1 MKNIVFLL
9 TLLLALPAQ
18 AQVTP
23 KGLDGKKPIEINA
36 DSLEV
41 LQEQNLAVFRGN
53 VLAVQGE
60 TRLKSEVMTVYYKK
74 KDGTTNTD
82 PTQSTVERIEV
93 EGAVVLATPE
103 ETASGDRGV
112 YDVSRKQVRLL
123 SNVVLTR
130 GKNVLKGDSL
140 VYDFATGKSVIN
152 APQHTPAGTSGGGGG
167 RVRALF
173 VPEKDKGE

>member
-1 MKNIVFLL
+1 MKKIAFFLFLL
-9 TLLLALPAQ
+9 AFPAHAQ
-18 AQVTP
+18 AP

-41 LQEQNLAVFRGN
+41 LQEQNLAVFRGK

-60 TRLKSEVMTVYYKK
+60 TRLKSDVMTVYYKK
-74 KDGTTNTD
+74 KEGGQAPND

-93 EGAVVLATPE
+93 EGEVVLATPE

-140 VYDFATGKSVIN
+140 VYDFATGKSVLN
-152 APQHTPAGTSGGGGG
+152 SPQHTPAGVGSGG

-173 VPEKDKGE
+173 VPEKEKSE